1 MNRTSGEGELAG
13 TGPSHDRDR
22 DHDHNRTSS
31 SSSSSSSP
39 SSLCSRSR
47 ELTDAA
53 ADISFGALL
62 DADIEIGTVTNTGS
76 DTASNTGTDTDT
88 NAHTHTHHAARI
100 QWATPDGLEIVGRGV
115 AAQFTATGP
124 NRFDDVREQA
134 ARTFEA
140 LEYDGPA
147 VARPRAFGGLSFHDS
162 FESGANPEIE
172 TDTATA
178 TTPTTA
184 PWRGFTAASFVVPRV
199 LVVRSDETTWLT
211 AVDSDVD
218 TATERLDTWH
228 DRLADSGFPSMRPSG
243 SPPGVTGTERTT
255 SRAAWTEQVE
265 DAVERIETT
274 ALRKVV
280 LAQSLSVGLDD
291 EIDVPATLERL
302 RRRYPNCYRF
312 LIDHSHARSDDAG
325 GTFFGAPPERLVSKR
340 GERVETEA
348 LAGSAPRGETPEADE
363 EFADQ
368 LRDSEKVQHEHVLVA
383 EAIRDQLTPVTS
395 SLTID
400 DQQIRRLATI
410 QHVRTPIE
418 ATLDDEVTHVL
429 ELVEALHPTP
439 AVGGMPPDEAWETI
453 HETEP
458 FDRGWYAAPIGWFD
472 GNGDGEFAVALR
484 SGVATD
490 DRVTL
495 FAGSG
500 LVADSDPH
508 DEWEEVQLKFRPIL
522 DELRPEEASLEQ
534 SDTEP
539 SVPETDGEQPRP
551 R

>member
-13 TGPSHDRDR
+13 TAPSHDRDR
-22 DHDHNRTSS
+22 NHDHDRT
-31 SSSSSSSP
+31 SSP

-62 DADIEIGTVTNTGS
+62 D
-76 DTASNTGTDTDT
+76 TDTT
-88 NAHTHTHHAARI
+88 THTHHAARI
-100 QWATPDGLEIVGRGV
+100 QWATPGGLEIVGRGV
-115 AAQFTATGP
+115 AARFTATGP
-124 NRFDDVREQA
+124 TRFDDVREQA
-134 ARTFEA
+134 ARTFGA

-162 FESGANPEIE
+162 FEDAFERADDTN
-172 TDTATA
+172 TDTAA
-178 TTPTTA
+178 AATA
-184 PWRGFTAASFVVPRV
+184 PWRGFTAASFVVPQV

-211 AVDSDVD
+211 AVGPDAD
-218 TATERLDTWH
+218 TATDRLDEWH
-228 DRLADSGFPSMRPSG
+228 DRLADASFPAMRSSG
-243 SPPGVTGTERTT
+243 SPPGVTDTERTT
-255 SRAAWTEQVE
+255 SRAAWVEQVE
-265 DAVERIETT
+265 DAIERIETT

-280 LAQSLSVGLDD
+280 LAQSLSVGLAD

-312 LIDHSHARSDDAG
+312 LIDHSHARSGDAG

-439 AVGGMPPDEAWETI
+439 AVGGMPPDEAWKTI

-522 DELRPEEASLEQ
+522 DELRPEEAGTARSERGSDQ
-534 SDTEP
+534 SAT
-539 SVPETDGEQPRP
+539 ETDGEQPQP

>member
-1 MNRTSGEGELAG
+1 MNRTPGEGELAG
-13 TGPSHDRDR
+13 TAPSHDRDR
-22 DHDHNRTSS
+22 DHDHDRTPPI
-31 SSSSSSSP
+31 P

-62 DADIEIGTVTNTGS
+62 DADIDI
-76 DTASNTGTDTDT
+76 DIGTDTDT
-88 NAHTHTHHAARI
+88 DTATHTRHEPRI

-115 AAQFTATGP
+115 AARFTATGP
-124 NRFDDVREQA
+124 TRFDDVREQA

-162 FESGANPEIE
+162 FESSAN
-172 TDTATA
+172 TATDSDTDRESDSA
-178 TTPTTA
+178 TDATPTTA
-184 PWRGFTAASFVVPRV
+184 PWHGFTAASFVVPQV

-211 AVDSDVD
+211 AVSLDAD
-218 TATERLDTWH
+218 TATQRLDDWH
-228 DRLADSGFPSMRPSG
+228 DRLADSSFPAMRSSG
-243 SPPGVTGTERTT
+243 SPPGVTDTERTT
-255 SRAAWTEQVE
+255 SRAAWVEQVE
-265 DAVERIETT
+265 DAIERIETT
-274 ALRKVV
+274 TLRKVV
-280 LAQSLSVGLDD
+280 LAQSLSVGLDA

-312 LIDHSHARSDDAG
+312 LIDHSHAGSHDAS

-340 GERVETEA
+340 GEHVETEA

-368 LRDSEKVQHEHVLVA
+368 LRDCEKVQHEHVLVA

-395 SLTID
+395 SLTTD

-410 QHVRTPIE
+410 QHIRTPIE

-439 AVGGMPPDEAWETI
+439 AVGGMPPDQAWETI

-490 DRVTL
+490 ERVTL

-508 DEWEEVQLKFRPIL
+508 DEWDEVQLKFRPIL
-522 DELRPEEASLEQ
+522 DELRPEKASSDQ
-534 SDTEP
+534 SETQLDSAATE
-539 SVPETDGEQPRP
+539 TGGERPYPR
-551 R
+551 